1 MNRKLYAILL
11 IMFLFTVSAF
21 SVNAEDAKQ
30 KITKLDDLPRHTY
43 EVTMKASELMLSDA
57 EFKDLA
63 GKVKKDIMDVLNTY
77 DIEDKNT
84 LKGFYGTVVDL
95 AMLEQDMDKALEYFA
110 KVKELE
116 EKPAEKLTSGL
127 IGTSLVMAW
136 KEEGTTD
143 YGKVQELFRTNLKE
157 KVNALPWDVVQDRVE
172 ATKGRMEIMSKNVII
187 GLVQSQIDPAVEKM
201 GKISGDIARQLVG
214 MRSFVDYIDPVK
226 ADVVDIYKA
235 YIDEHKVEKA
245 DIWGERDVDLSEAT
259 DLKPVVVGIWDSG
272 VDAKIFGE
280 QMFVNEQEKID
291 GVDND
296 GNGFVDDV
304 HGIAFTLQEEQ
315 STDMLFPLP
324 EQSKDKLPVM
334 KDKIKGLEDIIANI
348 DSPEATALKKEMSSM
363 KPETVKPFLEEL
375 SLFGNYAHGTHVAGI
390 AAHGNPAARIMIAR
404 LEFDYRNIPQPWT
417 VELAEKAAKNYIKTT
432 KYFKD
437 NNVRVV
443 NMSWGESLKGIES
456 NFEANGIG
464 ETAEERKKLTRKIFD
479 ILKNGLV
486 TAFTN
491 TPDILFIT
499 SAGNSDN
506 DVEFDEM
513 IPSAIDVPNLMTVG
527 AVDQAGDET
536 SFTSFGETVD
546 VYANGFEV
554 DSYIPGGDRMKFSGT
569 SMSSPN
575 VVNLAAKLLAVNPDL
590 KPADLMRLIE
600 EGSDPRD
607 NGRYSLINPKTSFKM
622 MMAGE

>member
-513 IPSAIDVPNLMTVG
+513 IPSAIDVPDDG
-527 AVDQAGDET
+527 WRCG
-536 SFTSFGETVD
+536 S
-546 VYANGFEV
+546 
-554 DSYIPGGDRMKFSGT
+554 GGR
-569 SMSSPN
+569 
-575 VVNLAAKLLAVNPDL
+575 
-590 KPADLMRLIE
+590 
-600 EGSDPRD
+600 
-607 NGRYSLINPKTSFKM
+607 
-622 MMAGE
+622 